1 MRGQCVCVTCL
12 YFIYHGSFGLYPRRT
27 SGAIL
32 ELGPLDKDVYDNNA
46 C

>member
-12 YFIYHGSFGLYPRRT
+12 YFIYHGSFGLYPRST